1 MHRAPAWLTRGEDHL
16 PPGSAWLTE
25 AERGYADRQ
34 RFRKRR
40 IEFLIARY
48 TAKTAIARLLGI
60 EPAGAAAGS
69 AAGAAAGAGAA
80 DLARIEIR
88 HEPTGAPYL
97 CVDGQRPPLS
107 MSLTDRAGWAVCLLL
122 EGTSR
127 IGCDL
132 ELVEPRSAGFVADW
146 FTPAEREYVAA
157 TGQPELVAN
166 LIWSAKESALKVLG
180 TGLRRDT
187 RSVHVTLGE
196 LGAGWQP
203 LTVTTAEGEIFPGWW
218 RRSGAF
224 VLTTAG
230 EQPTAEP
237 TPLDE
242 PDPLATTEPD
252 HGWLADPAG

>member
-1 MHRAPAWLTRGEDHL
+1 VLRAPAWLTRGEADL
-16 PPGSAWLTE
+16 PSGTDWLTE

-48 TAKTAIARLLGI
+48 TAKSAIAGLLGR
-60 EPAGAAAGS
+60 PAEI
-69 AAGAAAGAGAA
+69 
-80 DLARIEIR
+80 DELARIEIR
-88 HEPTGAPYL
+88 HEPTGAPFL

-122 EGTSR
+122 EGTAR
-127 IGCDL
+127 VGCDL

-157 TGQPELVAN
+157 AGQNDLVAN

-187 RSVHVTLGE
+187 RSVEVSLGE
-196 LGAGWQP
+196 LAPGWQP
-203 LTVTTAEGEIFPGWW
+203 LTVTTAEGERFPGWW

-237 TPLDE
+237 TPLGE
-242 PDPLATTEPD
+242 PDPLATTPPD
-252 HGWLADPAG
+252 HSWLADPTG

>member
-1 MHRAPAWLTRGEDHL
+1 MLRAPAWLTRGQADL
-16 PPGSAWLTE
+16 PSGTDWLTE
-25 AERGYADRQ
+25 AERGYAERQ

-40 IEFLIARY
+40 IEFLIARF
-48 TAKTAIARLLGI
+48 TAKSAIAGLLGR
-60 EPAGAAAGS
+60 PAEIAE
-69 AAGAAAGAGAA
+69 
-80 DLARIEIR
+80 LARIEIR

-122 EGTSR
+122 EGTAR
-127 IGCDL
+127 VGCDL

-146 FTPAEREYVAA
+146 FTPAEREYAAA
-157 TGQPELVAN
+157 TGQTDLVAN

-187 RSVHVTLGE
+187 RSVEVSLGE
-196 LGAGWQP
+196 LGSGWQP
-203 LTVTTAEGEIFPGWW
+203 LTVTTAEGERFPGWW

-237 TPLDE
+237 TPLGE
-242 PDPLATTEPD
+242 PDPLATTAPD
-252 HGWLADPAG
+252 HGWLADPTG

>member
-1 MHRAPAWLTRGEDHL
+1 VLRAPAWLTRGEADL
-16 PPGSAWLTE
+16 PSGTDWLTE

-48 TAKTAIARLLGI
+48 TAKSAIAGLLGR
-60 EPAGAAAGS
+60 PAEI
-69 AAGAAAGAGAA
+69 
-80 DLARIEIR
+80 DELARIEIR
-88 HEPTGAPYL
+88 HEPTGAPFL

-122 EGTSR
+122 EGTAR
-127 IGCDL
+127 VGCDL

-157 TGQPELVAN
+157 AGQNDLVAN

-187 RSVHVTLGE
+187 RSVEVSLGE
-196 LGAGWQP
+196 LAPGWQP
-203 LTVTTAEGEIFPGWW
+203 LTVTTAEGEQFPGWW

-237 TPLDE
+237 TPLGE
-242 PDPLATTEPD
+242 PDPLATTPPD
-252 HGWLADPAG
+252 HSWLADPTG